1 MTKTERSA
9 GGGGRRQFFGSWLRH
24 PRHVG
29 AILPSS
35 RALGRLMAAQL
46 DPERPGAVVELGGG
60 TGAVTRELLAAGIHP
75 RRLLVLERDAH
86 FHRMLRERFPAV
98 KVVEGD
104 AAALGDVVRDNG
116 VGPVNAVV
124 SGLPMLNFP
133 AEVQNAILNGAFGLM
148 DDDGLFVQFTY
159 SPAPPIPRGRLAV
172 LGLKAERAGR
182 VWFNVPPATVWC
194 FRRFR
199 DESTEKR

>member
-1 MTKTERSA
+1 MTKTEQSA
-9 GGGGRRQFFGSWLRH
+9 GRGGRRHFFGSWLRN

-35 RALGRLMAAQL
+35 RALGRLMAAQI

-60 TGAVTRELLAAGIHP
+60 TGAITREILAAGIHP
-75 RRLLVLERDAH
+75 GRLLVLERDPH

-104 AAALGDVVRDNG
+104 AAALGDVTRDND

-133 AEVQNAILNGAFGLM
+133 AELQNAILQGAFAQM
-148 DDDGLFVQFTY
+148 DEDGLFVQFTY
-159 SPAPPIPRGRLAV
+159 SPAPPIPRGRLAD
-172 LGLKAERAGR
+172 LGLEAERAGR
-182 VWFNVPPATVWC
+182 VWFNVPPASVWC
-194 FRRFR
+194 FRRI
-199 DESTEKR
+199 

>member
-9 GGGGRRQFFGSWLRH
+9 GRGGRRQFFSSWLRH

-35 RALGRLMAAQL
+35 RALGRLMAAQV
-46 DPERPGAVVELGGG
+46 DPERPGAVLELGGG
-60 TGAVTRELLAAGIHP
+60 TGAITREILAAGIHP
-75 RRLLVLERDAH
+75 RRLLVLERDPH

-104 AAALGDVVRDNG
+104 AAALGDVIRDNA

-133 AEVQNAILNGAFGLM
+133 AGVQNAILKGAFEQM
-148 DDDGLFVQFTY
+148 DEDGLFVQFTY
-159 SPAPPIPRGRLAV
+159 SPALPIPRGSLAD

-182 VWFNVPPATVWC
+182 VWFNVPPASVWC
-194 FRRFR
+194 FRRI
-199 DESTEKR
+199 

>member
-1 MTKTERSA
+1 MSKPAEPA
-9 GGGGRRQFFGSWLRH
+9 PGNGRRPFFRSWLRH

-29 AILPSS
+29 AVLPSS

-46 DPERPGAVVELGGG
+46 DVERPGTVVELGGG
-60 TGAVTRELLAAGIHP
+60 TGAITRELLAAGIHP
-75 RRLLVLERDAH
+75 RRLLVLERDPN

-98 KVVEGD
+98 RVVQGD
-104 AAALGDVVRDNG
+104 AAALGDVVRDNDAG
-116 VGPVNAVV
+116 QVNAVV

-133 AEVQNAILNGAFGLM
+133 PELQNAILKGAFGQM
-148 DDDGLFVQFTY
+148 DENGLFVQFTY

-182 VWFNVPPATVWC
+182 VWLNVPPATVWC
-194 FRRFR
+194 FRRIE
-199 DESTEKR
+199 ES

>member
-1 MTKTERSA
+1 MTKTEQSA
-9 GGGGRRQFFGSWLRH
+9 GRGGRRHFFGSWLRN

-35 RALGRLMAAQL
+35 RALGRLMAAQI

-60 TGAVTRELLAAGIHP
+60 TGAITREILAAGIHP
-75 RRLLVLERDAH
+75 GRLLVLERDPH

-104 AAALGDVVRDNG
+104 AAALGDVTRDND

-133 AEVQNAILNGAFGLM
+133 AELQNAILQGAFAQM
-148 DDDGLFVQFTY
+148 DEDGLFVQFTY
-159 SPAPPIPRGRLAV
+159 SPAPPIPRGRLAD
-172 LGLKAERAGR
+172 LGLEAERAGR
-182 VWFNVPPATVWC
+182 VWLNVPPASVWC
-194 FRRFR
+194 FRRLR
-199 DESTEKR
+199 VENTEKS